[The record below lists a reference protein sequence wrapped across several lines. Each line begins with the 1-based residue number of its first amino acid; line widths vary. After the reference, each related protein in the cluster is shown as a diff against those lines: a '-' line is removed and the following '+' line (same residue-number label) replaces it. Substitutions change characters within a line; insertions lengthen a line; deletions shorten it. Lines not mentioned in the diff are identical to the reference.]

1 MQIDP
6 LSDILSL
13 LRPRSYIS
21 SGFEAGGEWS
31 LQFGPQDGLIKCYA
45 VISGHCLLLV
55 DGVNKPI
62 QLTEG
67 DCFVLPSGRRFCM
80 GNNFEMTPQSAGDI
94 FPGSRNGGVVQI
106 NGGGQFRLV
115 GARFAVGGPHAAEM
129 LGVLPPIV
137 HVSGQADRAVLRS
150 SVELMMQE
158 MRQGRPG
165 GHLVSQHLAH
175 IMLVQAL
182 RHHLD
187 TLPITGTGWFGALAD
202 PHLSRAMAAL
212 HNDIARRWSLQE
224 LASEAGM
231 SRSAF
236 ASHFKDKVGITP
248 IEYLTR
254 LRMLRAIDRLEHSQD
269 NVSAIALD
277 LGYESESAFSTA
289 FKRFHGVSPRQF
301 GRQAVAAAAE

>member
-31 LQFGPQDGLIKCYA
+31 LQFGPQVGLIKCYA
-45 VISGHCLLLV
+45 VIGGHCLLLV
-55 DGVNKPI
+55 DGIDQPI
-62 QLTEG
+62 RLTEG
-67 DCFVLPSGRRFCM
+67 DCFVLPSGRQFWM
-80 GNNFEMTPQSAGDI
+80 GNNREMTPLSARDI
-94 FPGSRNGGVVQI
+94 LPGSRNGGVVQI
-106 NGGGQFRLV
+106 NGGGAFRIV
-115 GARFAVGGPHAAEM
+115 GARFAVGGPHAADM

-137 HVSGQADRAVLRS
+137 HVSQESDQAVLRS

-158 MRQGRPG
+158 MRRGLPG

-182 RHHLD
+182 RYQLD
-187 TLPITGTGWFGALAD
+187 TMPVAATGWFGALAD

-212 HNDIARRWSLQE
+212 HNDTARRWSLQD
-224 LASEAGM
+224 LACEAGM

-236 ASHFKDKVGITP
+236 SSYFKDKVGSTP

-254 LRMLRAIDRLEHSQD
+254 LRMLRAIDRLEHGQD
-269 NVSAIALD
+269 TVSVIAMD

-289 FKRFHGVSPRQF
+289 FKRFQGVSPRQY